1 MSPPFP
7 LVEPPFAP
15 RVEVPEV
22 RWRRG
27 PLREKPAGR
36 LDGSLT
42 GARGGLFVL
51 LFALPAPSEPP
62 WSPVSPR
69 EKLRHREAT
78 RSRVAQP
85 EASASGRHSQ
95 IRPRSRAVPS
105 EAARTKGRRR
115 Q

>member
-15 RVEVPEV
+15 RVEVLEV

-69 EKLRHREAT
+69 EKLRHREASEVT
-78 RSRVAQP
+78 GRTAGSQRVWASQP
-85 EASASGRHSQ
+85 DPAEESCCPFGSGSD
-95 IRPRSRAVPS
+95 
-105 EAARTKGRRR
+105 
-115 Q
+115 